1 MENFAAGRSTCP
13 SAIEGDDVIVGDN
26 PSRGTVETSG
36 GRVFFLGI
44 AGMRNRSAEWQV
56 FPAPIHF
63 RCDKNGSC
71 VLTRTNSHV
80 SLQARLHEV
89 NRDECECECAV

>member
-1 MENFAAGRSTCP
+1 MSQIERLP
-13 SAIEGDDVIVGDN
+13 VPIEGDDVIVADN

-36 GRVFFLGI
+36 GRVFFLGV

-56 FPAPIHF
+56 FPASIHF

-71 VLTRTNSHV
+71 VLTRTGAHV
-80 SLQARLHEV
+80 SLQAWLMK
-89 NRDECECECAV
+89 